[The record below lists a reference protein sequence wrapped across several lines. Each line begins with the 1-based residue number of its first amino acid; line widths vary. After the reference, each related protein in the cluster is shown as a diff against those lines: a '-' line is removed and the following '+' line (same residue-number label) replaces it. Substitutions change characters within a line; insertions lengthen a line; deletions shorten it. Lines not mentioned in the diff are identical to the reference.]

1 MIYENWLQTELLNI
15 KTHDCPSLKEHI
27 ETDCLVIG
35 GGIAGLHAALR
46 LVDSGKKVVLLEKN
60 ICGGSSS
67 GKSAGFLTPDSEED
81 FQKLIQRYGQ

>member
-1 MIYENWLQTELLNI
+1 MIYENWWHIASSVKTPYCPPLKKNI
-15 KTHDCPSLKEHI
+15 SCDYLI
-27 ETDCLVIG
+27 IG
-35 GGIAGLHAALR
+35 GGFAGLHAALK
-46 LVDSGKKVVLLEKN
+46 LVESGKKNIVLLEKR